1 MFAPGILTGRV
12 ALITGGGSGI
22 GLEIAGAF
30 SRFGAKVAL
39 VGRNQERLDAAVSS
53 LAGDKLAAVGFAADV
68 RDYDQLK
75 RTVDRTAEHFGS
87 LDILVNN
94 AAGNF
99 HCPTAELTPNGWR
112 TVIDIDLNGTF
123 HGCHAAYEHLKRSA
137 FGGNIMSV
145 ISMLGVSGWPGSA
158 HAAAA
163 KAGILSLS
171 RTLAVEWGSDGIRV
185 NTISPGP
192 ISDTE
197 GARRLYEETGL
208 AAAEVRKT
216 ALGRFGVKADVANAA
231 IYLASD
237 LSAYVTGD
245 NLIVD
250 GGRWLKSTAN

>member
-30 SRFGAKVAL
+30 SRLGAKVAL

-53 LAGDKLAAVGFAADV
+53 LAGDKLAAAGFAADV

-75 RTVDRTAEHFGS
+75 RAVDRTAEQFGS

-123 HGCHAAYEHLKRSA
+123 HGCHAAYEHLKCSA

-145 ISMLGVSGWPGSA
+145 ITMLGVSGWPGSA

-171 RTLAVEWGSDGIRV
+171 RTLAVEWGSDEIRV

-192 ISDTE
+192 IGDSE
-197 GARRLYEETGL
+197 GVRRLYEETGL

-216 ALGRFGVKADVANAA
+216 ALGRFGTKADVANAA
-231 IYLASD
+231 VYLASD
-237 LSAYVTGD
+237 LSVYVTGD